1 MYGED
6 KPVSNGIVP
15 KLDGIVSNGVW
26 SLGVEEF
33 RRLDPHP
40 ALLYLPGLS
49 VDRWPSY
56 SV

>member
-33 RRLDPHP
+33 RKIQVIEI
-40 ALLYLPGLS
+40 G
-49 VDRWPSY
+49 VCIT
-56 SV
+56 